1 MSAGAQANI
10 LDTGETAAGYV
21 TTIKWDENLR
31 KHIYDAEMFR
41 FIQGANG
48 RVLGRTDTRYLDAP
62 VKQGNIQI
70 EGGWSVSSLT
80 EGTETPVSA
89 YSATQVSVTFS
100 EYGDAKQFTEEQLVR
115 QLRGVEGN
123 LVYNALGAL
132 GENRDDTI
140 ITELMTSSNSY
151 YASGNDHDS
160 DDVVVG
166 DVLLA
171 KDVKAVA
178 ATMAASGQSNGM
190 GALVVH
196 PKVAFDLFD
205 DDELNLAT
213 GNIMTSDKIAMD
225 GYLTSYAGVRIY
237 QHRGIQTAT
246 ENSITVYKNL
256 VLGNNEPFVF
266 APKRLP
272 DMQFDN
278 EYVRARVMTFHYWEM
293 FGVQIVQEDS
303 TYVLTSSTSL

>member
-1 MSAGAQANI
+1 MASGKQTNAFLTDSSGAS
-10 LDTGETAAGYV
+10 YV
-21 TTIKWDENLR
+21 TKIDWDENIR
-31 KHIYDAEMFR
+31 KHIYDSEMMR

-48 RVLGRTDTRYLDAP
+48 RVLGRTDTRFLDVP

-70 EGGWSVSSLT
+70 EGGWSVSTLT

-89 YSATQVSVTFS
+89 YSVSQVSVTFS
-100 EYGDAKQFTEEQLVR
+100 EYGDAKQFSEEELVR
-115 QLRGVEGN
+115 QLRGVDGN

-132 GENRDDTI
+132 GENRDDITL
-140 ITELMTSSNSY
+140 TELMTSSNSY
-151 YASGNDHDS
+151 YASGNVHTAS
-160 DDVVVG
+160 TVVVG
-166 DVLLA
+166 DILLA
-171 KDVKAVA
+171 RDIKAIA

-190 GALVVH
+190 GAIIVH

-205 DDELNLAT
+205 DDELKLAT
-213 GNIMTSDKIAMD
+213 GNIMTSDRIATD
-225 GYLTSYAGVRIY
+225 GYLLSYAGVRIY

-246 ENSITVYKNL
+246 EHGITVYKNI

-303 TYVLTSSTSL
+303 VYVLTSSTSL